1 MESLVIEKDGK
12 FVFSSH
18 KHSREE
24 IVKEKAKYYWELIR
38 GGHKQKFKIGDR
50 VILDQYPCIVNKV
63 EWRGDSKYVGYVYT
77 VIGTDFGRKVKEEDL
92 MFDPSKEETKSHNN
106 MCKQLIDEMN
116 PNVEVNVKTI
126 PEPKFKVGDSVEVLK
141 TGNTYTISQVKFNGK
156 EFVYTLSTT
165 DNSACWFSEEE
176 LKPIHF
182 IDIAIK
188 PHNVRGDEIIKMLE
202 ELGGTNA
209 FSFDGSDHNCV
220 NPFAYYIDN
229 DDKQI
234 YGGGIEFLRK
244 NGYKIHALEEL
255 KKKEYP
261 KTFEECVHVLE
272 GENRMSLEQMNTFRK
287 LIDARNAYWKIAG
300 TEMGLGKPWEPDWTD
315 LDQLKYCIWV
325 DVGEFI
331 TMTNVRGQHILAFP
345 TPEMRDAFYEAF
357 KEEIEIC
364 KELL

>member
-1 MESLVIEKDGK
+1 MKYKWKDKVRIKSKKELECISEVTDDMLKNGGAIMTIACLVEDADGY
-12 FVFSSH
+12 
-18 KHSREE
+18 
-24 IVKEKAKYYWELIR
+24 IMKED
-38 GGHKQKFKIGDR
+38 GDFHF
-50 VILDQYPCIVNKV
+50 L
-63 EWRGDSKYVGYVYT
+63 WS
-77 VIGTDFGRKVKEEDL
+77 
-92 MFDPSKEETKSHNN
+92 
-106 MCKQLIDEMN
+106 DEMIEGL
-116 PNVEVNVKTI
+116 VEEEAK
-126 PEPKFKVGDSVEVLK
+126 PKFKVGDRVEVLK
-141 TGNTYTISQVKFNGK
+141 TGNTYTISEMMFNGK

-165 DNSACWFSEEE
+165 DNSVCWFSEEE

-261 KTFEECVHVLE
+261 KTYEECCYVL
-272 GENRMSLEQMNTFRK
+272 GFENTELVFEDDYRYINPPKEQWKRLGLMNQLNK
-287 LIDARNAYWKIAG
+287 LLICRDAYWKIAG
-300 TEMGLGKPWEPDWTD
+300 EEMGLGKDLPWVPDWMC
-315 LDQLKYCIWV
+315 LDPIYVILYQYHAIYKAEVNGGTSC
-325 DVGEFI
+325 
-331 TMTNVRGQHILAFP
+331 ILAFP
-345 TPEMRDAFYEAF
+345 TEKMRDAFYENF
-357 KEEIEIC
+357 KTEIESC